1 MDNIANEE
9 NINTEKII
17 NLIKKNLKKEHFR
30 SHNDIIKFLENKK
43 ILFSLVHYFF
53 IFYTLKRNSMMSPS

>member
-30 SHNDIIKFLENKK
+30 SHNDIIKFLDNKK
-43 ILFSLVHYFF
+43 IPLSQSRISFKIECSY
-53 IFYTLKRNSMMSPS
+53 I

>member
-30 SHNDIIKFLENKK
+30 SHNDIIKFLDNKK
-43 ILFSLVHYFF
+43 IPLSQSRISYYLNKYN
-53 IFYTLKRNSMMSPS
+53 T

>member
-30 SHNDIIKFLENKK
+30 SHNDIIKFLENK
-43 ILFSLVHYFF
+43 
-53 IFYTLKRNSMMSPS
+53 

>member
-30 SHNDIIKFLENKK
+30 SHNDIIKFLENLNCIIKSDKYINKK
-43 ILFSLVHYFF
+43 RHL
-53 IFYTLKRNSMMSPS
+53 

>member
-17 NLIKKNLKKEHFR
+17 NLIKKNLKKSNKNKIKTGKE
-30 SHNDIIKFLENKK
+30 DI
-43 ILFSLVHYFF
+43 
-53 IFYTLKRNSMMSPS
+53 PA

>member
-43 ILFSLVHYFF
+43 YLSLNLVFL
-53 IFYTLKRNSMMSPS
+53 IT

>member
-17 NLIKKNLKKEHFR
+17 NLIKKNLKKEHCR

-43 ILFSLVHYFF
+43 IGS
-53 IFYTLKRNSMMSPS
+53 

>member
-17 NLIKKNLKKEHFR
+17 NLIKKNLKKK
-30 SHNDIIKFLENKK
+30 DKD
-43 ILFSLVHYFF
+43 
-53 IFYTLKRNSMMSPS
+53 

>member
-17 NLIKKNLKKEHFR
+17 NLIKKKFKKRTFQK
-30 SHNDIIKFLENKK
+30 SQ
-43 ILFSLVHYFF
+43 
-53 IFYTLKRNSMMSPS
+53 

>member
-43 ILFSLVHYFF
+43 NTSLSISYFLL
-53 IFYTLKRNSMMSPS
+53 LKQI

>member
-30 SHNDIIKFLENKK
+30 SHNDIIKFLDNKK
-43 ILFSLVHYFF
+43 IPLSQSRISYYLN
-53 IFYTLKRNSMMSPS
+53 K